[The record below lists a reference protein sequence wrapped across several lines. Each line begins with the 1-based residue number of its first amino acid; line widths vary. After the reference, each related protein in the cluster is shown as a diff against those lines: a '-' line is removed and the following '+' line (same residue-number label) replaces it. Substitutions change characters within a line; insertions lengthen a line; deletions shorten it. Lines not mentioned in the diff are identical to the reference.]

1 VCGIVMRSR
10 ITVPECCLYSKYRCD
25 MVSFYVDVG
34 CRVPDMG
41 VGRWFNVLG
50 VVGVEFGIF

>member
-1 VCGIVMRSR
+1 MRSR